1 MRRRANLTA
10 GFSRDRAHNCAML
23 FRRATLAF
31 AVVLSALPLSL
42 QSQAQPAPRP
52 NVVVFL
58 VDDMGAADLGVT
70 GHPTI
75 KTPHLDQMARE
86 GLRFTSFYSAPAC
99 TPARGMFLT
108 SRYPVRTGLLT
119 PTGPAHA
126 SGVKA
131 DEVTLPEAL
140 KAQGYRTGMFGK
152 WHLGDFDTEP
162 AFNPTAHGFDTF
174 LGIPYSHDYNPP
186 KGVPLY
192 RNTQMIEQPVVHSTM
207 TKRFTEEAVRFIR
220 ESANRPFFA
229 YVAHPMPHIPIA
241 ASQDFHGHSV
251 AGRYGDVVEELDW
264 SVGQVLAALKQRN
277 LDRNTVVV
285 FMSDNGPWL
294 AMSEQLYDRAE
305 RGTKLQGEVG
315 WSGVLRGS
323 KGSTW
328 EGGVRVPGI
337 IRWPGTIPAG
347 RVSSD
352 IVSIMDLYPTF
363 VRAAGGRIAADR
375 PIDGVDVTAV
385 LKGTGPSAR
394 KELFYFLNA
403 NLQAVR
409 EGEWKV
415 RVAPPDGAARGA
427 APAVELFN
435 LAVDPA
441 ERHNV
446 AATNPEI
453 VSRLKQKIEA
463 FK

>member
-1 MRRRANLTA
+1 MIRHNPLVKITTA
-10 GFSRDRAHNCAML
+10 VAAAFLIAVEG
-23 FRRATLAF
+23 LA
-31 AVVLSALPLSL
+31 SS
-42 QSQAQPAPRP
+42 SQPAPRP
-52 NVVVFL
+52 NFVVFL
-58 VDDMGAADLGVT
+58 VDDMGAADLAVT

-75 KTPHLDQMARE
+75 RTPNLDRMAAE
-86 GLRFTSFYSAPAC
+86 GIRFTSFYAAPAC

-126 SGVKA
+126 SGIKA
-131 DEVTLPEAL
+131 DEITLPEAL

-192 RNTQMIEQPVVHSTM
+192 RNTQLVEQPVVHSTM
-207 TKRFTEEAVRFIR
+207 TKRFTEEAVAFIR
-220 ESANRPFFA
+220 ESAGRPFFA

-241 ASQDFHGHSV
+241 ASQEFHGHSL
-251 AGRYGDVVEELDW
+251 AGRYGDVVEEIDW
-264 SVGQVLAALKQRN
+264 SVGQVLGALKQRN
-277 LDRNTVVV
+277 LDSNTVVV

-315 WSGVLRGS
+315 WSGMLRGS

-328 EGGVRVPGI
+328 EGGMRVPGI
-337 IRWPGTIPAG
+337 LRWPGTIPAG
-347 RVSSD
+347 RLSSD
-352 IVSIMDLYPTF
+352 IVSILDLYPTF
-363 VRAAGGRIAADR
+363 VSAAGGRIPAER
-375 PIDGVDVTAV
+375 PVDGVDVTAV
-385 LKGTGPSAR
+385 LKGTGSSAR

-409 EGEWKV
+409 EGEWKLV
-415 RVAPPDGAARGA
+415 VGPAPTA
-427 APAVELFN
+427 LFN
-435 LAVDPA
+435 LNNDPA
-441 ERHNV
+441 ERHDV
-446 AATNPEI
+446 AAANPEI
-453 VSRLKQKIEA
+453 VARLTQKIQA